1 MTAHYE
7 PDPLDAEWDKMP
19 HTLDEYRREIRE
31 LRERCAAYAAALM
44 EPDALTQTVK
54 AEREA
59 CAKLCDDAA
68 TECEYGGDG
77 WYAAKTLAAALRARG

>member
-19 HTLDEYRREIRE
+19 HTPDDYRREIRA
-31 LRERCAAYAAALM
+31 LRERCAAYAAAV
-44 EPDALTQTVK
+44 E

-59 CAKLCDDAA
+59 CCKIVYGQCESDNVAQRTVDAI
-68 TECEYGGDG
+68 
-77 WYAAKTLAAALRARG
+77 RARGTLERVNDAASQSD